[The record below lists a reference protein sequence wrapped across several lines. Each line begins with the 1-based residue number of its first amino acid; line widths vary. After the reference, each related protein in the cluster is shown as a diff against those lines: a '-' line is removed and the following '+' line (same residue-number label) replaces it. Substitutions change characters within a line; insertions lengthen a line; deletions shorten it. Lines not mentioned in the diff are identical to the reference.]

1 MNRFLLASW
10 TTQCILICLGI
21 TCSSLLSSSYCYG
34 QLTHQEIFDRER
46 IVQVEIQVEPAD
58 WDRLRK
64 QSRDPGKAF
73 MGFQEDPFTWFKGS
87 INIDGKIID
96 NVGIRKKGFIGSLD
110 ENVPSLKV
118 NFDKYEEHVSIDGIN
133 VLTLNNNKQDNSL
146 MSQILAYDLFNA
158 VGVQAPR
165 CSFVRVRV
173 NGNDLGLYLNVES
186 IGKTFLQQRY
196 GNGDG
201 LLLEGTLADFYPKAV
216 HRLEIKNSKEK
227 TTPAKLSKL
236 AEILASDT
244 KPVDLE
250 AVEQIVDIDNFL
262 RYWAVESLIGFWDGY
277 TNNQNNFWVYENK
290 TNGKLY
296 FMPWGAD
303 GAFMGGGF
311 PGFGPRGPASVY
323 AESMLANRL
332 FNHPQIQDRYLE
344 TLRWVLEN
352 AWNEDELI
360 AKIDQLEKLVME
372 NPHSR
377 QKNAPQGMRQVRRF
391 IKGRREVIE
400 KELENWPVSVANRP
414 RRPTYSIPFGSVQ
427 GSFQTVWSDKVPQA
441 KDRKGQLEMELQLN
455 GEKAAVDQL
464 NAAIHPS
471 PSQPFGFGPPMP
483 AIPSAD
489 LQLNYTH
496 DGKSKSITL
505 RIKLED
511 LAQSNGKPIT
521 VQGAFNDNEQ
531 GGGPRFGPFGGGK
544 TFEGSLVF
552 TEVSM
557 KAGEPVVGKFELQ
570 LAELRGGFMDR
581 AR

>member
-1 MNRFLLASW
+1 MGL
-10 TTQCILICLGI
+10 
-21 TCSSLLSSSYCYG
+21 TCGPSLSSSCCYG
-34 QLTHQEIFDRER
+34 QLSHQEMFDRER
-46 IVQVEIQVEPAD
+46 IVQVEIQIDPTD
-58 WDRLRK
+58 WDLLRK

-87 INIDGKIID
+87 INIDGKTID

-118 NFDKYEEHVSIDGIN
+118 KFDQYKDQSPVDGIN

-146 MSQILAYDLFNA
+146 MSQVLAYDLFNA

-165 CSFVRVRV
+165 CSFVRVSV

-186 IGKTFLQQRY
+186 IGKNFLQRRY
-196 GNGDG
+196 GSRDG
-201 LLLEGTLADFYPKAV
+201 FLLEGTLADFYPKSI
-216 HRLEIKNSKEK
+216 HRLEIKSSKEDS
-227 TTPAKLSKL
+227 TPAKLVKL

-352 AWNEDELI
+352 AWKEDELI
-360 AKIDQLEKLVME
+360 AKVDQLEKLVME

-377 QKNAPQGMRQVRRF
+377 QKSASQGMRQVRRF
-391 IKGRREVIE
+391 IKGRRETIE

-414 RRPTYSIPFGSVQ
+414 RRPSYSITFGTVQ
-427 GSFQTVWSDKVPQA
+427 GSFKAVWSDKAPQA
-441 KDRKGQLEMELQLN
+441 KNRKGQLEMELHLN
-455 GEKAAVDQL
+455 GEKATVDQL
-464 NAAIHPS
+464 AATIHPS
-471 PSQPFGFGPPMP
+471 PNQPFGFGPPMP

-489 LQLNYTH
+489 LQLQYTH

-511 LAQSNGKPIT
+511 LAKSNGQPIT

-531 GGGPRFGPFGGGK
+531 GGGPRFGPFGVGK
-544 TFEGSLVF
+544 TFEGTVVF
-552 TEVSM
+552 TEISM